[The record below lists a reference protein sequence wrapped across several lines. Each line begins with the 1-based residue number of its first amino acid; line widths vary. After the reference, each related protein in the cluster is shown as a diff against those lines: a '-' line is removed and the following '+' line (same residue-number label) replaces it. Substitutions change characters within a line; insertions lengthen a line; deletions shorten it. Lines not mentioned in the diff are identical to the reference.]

1 MATTTNPQL
10 EAARKRYI
18 SGLET
23 LTNVPTDTTKFQPEV
38 MRRSDLSMASAQEQA
53 RRAGLGAIT
62 FDAMGG
68 IKSVGPGTGVM
79 SFEPFLERAA
89 PFSGPDAYKQ
99 FMSPY
104 QEDVI
109 DTTLTEYDLQS
120 QRGMQGIA
128 DRAVASGAF
137 GGGREGVERAQYQTD
152 SETREEEAGVKKRI

>member
-10 EAARKRYI
+10 EAAKKRYI

-38 MRRSDLSMASAQEQA
+38 MRRSDLSMAGDQILA
-53 RRAGLGAIT
+53 RRAGMGDIV
-62 FDAMGG
+62 FDDKGG

-89 PFSGPDAYKQ
+89 QFSGPDAYKQ

-109 DTTLTEYDLQS
+109 ETTLTEYDLQS
-120 QRGMQGIA
+120 QRGMQGID
-128 DRAVASGAF
+128 DRAVAS
-137 GGGREGVERAQYQTD
+137 
-152 SETREEEAGVKKRI
+152 